1 LCFRTL
7 DFKLHLETQEGLLM
21 KYAIILFFSFISFL
35 SIESSYASSLAVNS
49 KTQFLETNGRKIAY
63 RSIGK
68 GQPIILALRFRGI
81 MDSWDPAFLDA
92 LAKDFRVI
100 TFDYTGLGR
109 STGKQA
115 TTMKEMADDIVTIAK
130 GLKLKNPIAGGW
142 SMGGIVAQEALAANQ
157 DLFTHGILLGTAPA
171 CKDCGVP
178 DKAFAEAAGHPVN
191 DLEDE
196 KILFFYPPSEVS
208 MKAAKASHDRIAQRT
223 KDLSVAITP
232 EFWGN
237 QQKAVTEFRA
247 NTTGVMDMHMKGK
260 MPIIV
265 IAGDND
271 NACRPEQWYQFN
283 GKFSNTHLVVF
294 PQTGHGPQHQ
304 YPELTAKYIKNFVAV
319 TTNQK

>member
-1 LCFRTL
+1 MKHIIR
-7 DFKLHLETQEGLLM
+7 LLSVL
-21 KYAIILFFSFISFL
+21 IVL
-35 SIESSYASSLAVNS
+35 SISIAYAASPAVTS
-49 KTQFLETNGRKIAY
+49 KTQFLEKDGRKLAY

-115 TTMKEMADDIVTIAK
+115 TTMKEMADDIVTLVE

-142 SMGGIVAQEALAANQ
+142 SMGGMVAQEALAANP
-157 DLFTHGILLGTAPA
+157 DLFTHGILIGTAPA

-178 DKAFAEAAGHPVN
+178 DKAFGEAAGHPVN
-191 DLEDE
+191 DLADE

-208 MKAAKASHDRIAQRT
+208 MKAAQASHDRIAQRT
-223 KDLSVAITP
+223 KDMSVSIAP

-237 QQKAVTEFRA
+237 QQKAVTGFRE

-260 MPIIV
+260 TPIIV

-304 YPELTAKYIKNFVAV
+304 YPELSAKYIKDFVALTKAPQESV
-319 TTNQK
+319 KQKVSEN

>member
-1 LCFRTL
+1 
-7 DFKLHLETQEGLLM
+7 M
-21 KYAIILFFSFISFL
+21 KRSLFLISL
-35 SIESSYASSLAVNS
+35 ISSLVIGSANAASLAVDS
-49 KTQFLETNGRKIAY
+49 KTQFLEANGRKIAY

-115 TTMKEMADDIVTIAK
+115 TTMKEMADDMVTLVK
-130 GLKLKNPIAGGW
+130 GLNLKNPIAGGW
-142 SMGGIVAQEALAANQ
+142 SMGGMVAQEALAANQ

-171 CKDCGVP
+171 CKDCGAP
-178 DKAFAEAAGHPVN
+178 NKEFGEAAGHPVN
-191 DLEDE
+191 DLADE

-208 MKAAKASHDRIAQRT
+208 MKAAQASHDRIAQRT
-223 KDLSVAITP
+223 KDLSVAVAP

-237 QQKAVTEFRA
+237 QQKAVTGFRE

-271 NACRPEQWYQFN
+271 NACRVEQWYQFS

-304 YPELTAKYIKNFVAV
+304 YPELSAKYIKDFVAV
-319 TTNQK
+319 TTAQKLAK